1 MAEFDYFVVFAEMRT
16 GSNFLEANINAL
28 EGLTCHGEAFNP
40 AFISYP
46 NREET
51 LGVTRAERD
60 ADPHRLL
67 GRIKAAHGLN
77 GFRFFNDHDPRV
89 LDDILADPRCAK
101 IVLTR
106 NPAESYVSRKIAEKT
121 GQWKLTNVKHARA
134 SDVTFDAAEFEAH
147 VEALQAFQVRLLGG
161 LQKTGQAAFYLAY
174 EDLQDVEVMNG
185 LARFLGSPARLESLD
200 RSLKKQNP
208 APMADKVR
216 NFDRME
222 TALARLDR
230 FNLNR
235 TPNFE
240 PRRGPVVPGHVA
252 AADSPL
258 LFMPVRGGPT
268 EAVLEWLAGLDD
280 AGREALQHD
289 FTQKTLRQW
298 KRARPGHRSFTVL
311 RHPVARAHAA
321 FCDKILS
328 TAPGSYTEIRKILR
342 QQFKLDLPKGDPDG
356 GYTAQRHRAAFL
368 GFLGFLKANLAG
380 QTAIRV
386 DPYWA
391 SQTAV
396 LQGVAGFTLPD
407 MILREDRLEDDLAV
421 LAAQV
426 GKSTMPTVAQPTDPH
441 AARLYEIYG
450 RDIES
455 AAREVYARDYTGFG
469 FDDYAA

>member
-1 MAEFDYFVVFAEMRT
+1 MTEFDYFVVFAEMRT
-16 GSNFLEANINAL
+16 GSNFLESNINAM

-60 ADPHRLL
+60 ADPQRLL
-67 GRIKAAHGLN
+67 GRIKVAEGLN

-89 LDDILADPRCAK
+89 LDEILADPRCAK

-106 NPAESYVSRKIAEKT
+106 NPAETYVSRKIAEAT

-134 SDVTFDAAEFEAH
+134 SDVVFDTAEFEAH
-147 VEALQAFQVRLLGG
+147 VAALQAFQVHLLGS

-174 EDLQDVEVMNG
+174 EDLQDVDVMNG
-185 LARFLGSPARLESLD
+185 LAAFLGSPARLDALD
-200 RSLKKQNP
+200 QSLKKQNP
-208 APMADKVR
+208 APMSEKVR

-222 TALARLDR
+222 SALARLDR

-252 AADSPL
+252 AAQSPL
-258 LFMPVRGGPT
+258 LFMPVRGGPK
-268 EAVLEWLAGLDD
+268 EAVLDWLAGLDD
-280 AGREALQHD
+280 AGREALRSD
-289 FTQKTLRQW
+289 FTQKTLRKW
-298 KRARPGHRSFTVL
+298 KRDRPGHRSFTVL

-321 FCDKILS
+321 FCEKILS
-328 TAPGSYTEIRKILR
+328 TAPGSYTEIRKVLR
-342 QQFKLDLPKGDPDG
+342 QQFKLDLPEGAPDAA
-356 GYTAQRHRAAFL
+356 YTRQRHRAAFL
-368 GFLGFLKANLAG
+368 GFAGFLKANLAG

-386 DPYWA
+386 DPHWA

-396 LQGVAGFTLPD
+396 LQGFAGFTLPD
-407 MILREDRLEDDLAV
+407 MILREDRLEEGLAV

-426 GKSTMPTVAQPTDPH
+426 GQSTMPTVATPTDPH
-441 AARLYEIYG
+441 ATRLSEIY
-450 RDIES
+450 DPEIES
-455 AAREVYARDYTGFG
+455 AVRDVYARDYMGFG
-469 FDDYAA
+469 FGDYAA